1 MNKVR
6 ETLTGLK
13 NVDSVTVDFDAK
25 TALVKMKS
33 GELGKTEVEKALKEK
48 GFVVTSFDRVAE
60 KKEAKKEAKQEKGNG

>member
-60 KKEAKKEAKQEKGNG
+60 KKEKDGKKEKGNG